1 MDVLK
6 GCFADFW
13 TIYSSFYVLLVAGF
27 VAWFVS
33 VHGMLK
39 AWF

>member
-1 MDVLK
+1 MSVLRA
-6 GCFADFW
+6 CLTDFW
-13 TIYSSFYVLLVAGF
+13 IVYSRFYGLLVAGF